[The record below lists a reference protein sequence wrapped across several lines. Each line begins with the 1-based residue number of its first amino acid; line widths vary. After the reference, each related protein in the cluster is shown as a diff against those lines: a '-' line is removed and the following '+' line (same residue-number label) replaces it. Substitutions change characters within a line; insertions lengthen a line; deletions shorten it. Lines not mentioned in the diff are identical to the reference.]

1 MILLQHVVHSAGYLS
16 YTITDDTGDWDDIS
30 VSIEQPDPADLT
42 DTDAP
47 EDQLYGSFNASTS
60 DQLMVNETPSDLRSQ
75 PDQAEVGDQADAV
88 GSESVSAVEVEEFPF
103 GRPGA
108 PIPGRAQDP
117 SEYESQAAS
126 VGSVW
131 APFRSQLEWDVARWA
146 KLRGGSSTAVS
157 ELLAIPGVRATFIYI
172 SQEEDRWTPCILRP
186 VTGNSTSRS
195 C

>member
-1 MILLQHVVHSAGYLS
+1 MHSAGHLS
-16 YTITDDTGDWDDIS
+16 YTITDDTGDWNDIS
-30 VSIEQPDPADLT
+30 VSIEQPIPADLM

-47 EDQLYGSFNASTS
+47 EDQLYGSFNASMS

-75 PDQAEVGDQADAV
+75 PDQAEVGDQADVV

-126 VGSVW
+126 VGSAW
-131 APFRSQLEWDVARWA
+131 APFLLPPRRVGSYQLCLCVN
-146 KLRGGSSTAVS
+146 GIP
-157 ELLAIPGVRATFIYI
+157 LLQGEIRLHCWSGLLTV
-172 SQEEDRWTPCILRP
+172 
-186 VTGNSTSRS
+186 
-195 C
+195 